1 MAEDSGFSQHLKDL
15 RKQAGLSQSDLAK
28 LVNVSLLTVF
38 RWENEER
45 QPRLEEIK
53 KLAEVLHVSESE
65 LLNGPA
71 TRNWEL
77 RLVVSKSREGGTVDM
92 TEVKKSSAVLNIGDD
107 AMAIT
112 LSAPYELWEDDVKFE
127 ELLADLRKKR
137 ATGLKTRREDW

>member
-1 MAEDSGFSQHLKDL
+1 
-15 RKQAGLSQSDLAK
+15 
-28 LVNVSLLTVF
+28 
-38 RWENEER
+38 
-45 QPRLEEIK
+45 
-53 KLAEVLHVSESE
+53 
-65 LLNGPA
+65 
-71 TRNWEL
+71 
-77 RLVVSKSREGGTVDM
+77 M

>member
-1 MAEDSGFSQHLKDL
+1 MAEGTRFAQHLRDL
-15 RKQAGLSQSDLAK
+15 RKQAGFSQSDLAK

-53 KLAEVLHVSESE
+53 KLAEVLQVSESE
-65 LLNGPA
+65 LLNGPDPK
-71 TRNWEL
+71 NWEL
-77 RLVVSKSREGGTVDM
+77 KLVVSKTHEGGIVDM
-92 TEVKKSSAVLNIGDD
+92 TSSKSSAVLNVSDD

-112 LSAPYELWEDDVKFE
+112 LSAPYELWEDDTKFE
-127 ELLADLRKKR
+127 ELIADLRRKR